1 MALKCL
7 VYVGG
12 SPQHEIRTRISRVIA
27 RSGNRRKD
35 LRAVVVAGGRVR
47 AGQRVRGVLDRA
59 DLVIAADRGL
69 EWCLELGATPDLV
82 VGDFDSVSSEALETA
97 RERGWPIETHPVEK
111 DATDGEI
118 ALRRALTRGATSVSL
133 LGALDGEDRLDHGFA
148 NLLLLAFPETEGV
161 NVRLVDE
168 YREASLLRARELV
181 ELRGVRGDVVSLL
194 PLTEPARGVTTWGLK
209 YDLLG
214 VPLHMGSTR
223 GLSNE
228 LVWPHAQVQ
237 LADGL
242 LLVVLERQRAG

>member
-1 MALKCL
+1 MSALETASGAYWPVL
-7 VYVGG
+7 V
-12 SPQHEIRTRISRVIA
+12 SLSRRTA
-27 RSGNRRKD
+27 
-35 LRAVVVAGGRVR
+35 
-47 AGQRVRGVLDRA
+47 
-59 DLVIAADRGL
+59 GL
-69 EWCLELGATPDLV
+69 ERCLELEKAPDLV
-82 VGDFDSVSSEALETA
+82 VGDFDSVSAAALETA

-118 ALRRALTRGATSVSL
+118 ALRRALTRGASSVSV
-133 LGALDGEDRLDHGFA
+133 LGALDGEDRLDHGVA
-148 NLLLLAFPETEGV
+148 NLLLLANPETEGV

-181 ELRGVRGDVVSLL
+181 EFRGVRGDVVSLL
-194 PLTEPARGVTTWGLK
+194 PLTEPAHGVTTWGLK
-209 YDLLG
+209 YELLG

-242 LLVVLERQRAG
+242 LLVVLERRHAG

>member
-1 MALKCL
+1 M
-7 VYVGG
+7 
-12 SPQHEIRTRISRVIA
+12 
-27 RSGNRRKD
+27 
-35 LRAVVVAGGRVR
+35 VVAGGHVRV
-47 AGQRVRGVLDRA
+47 GDRVRGALNSA

-69 EWCLELGATPDLV
+69 ERCLELEMAPDLV
-82 VGDFDSVSSEALETA
+82 VGDFDSVSAAALETA

-118 ALRRALTRGATSVSL
+118 ALRRALTRGASSVSV

-148 NLLLLAFPETEGV
+148 NLLLLANPETEGV
-161 NVRLVDE
+161 HVRLVDE
-168 YREASLLRARELV
+168 HREASLLRARELV
-181 ELRGVRGDVVSLL
+181 EFRGVRGDVVSLL
-194 PLTEPARGVTTWGLK
+194 PLTEPAHGVTTWGLK
-209 YDLLG
+209 YELLG

-242 LLVVLERQRAG
+242 LLVVLERRHAG

>member
-1 MALKCL
+1 MIADSEHGRK
-7 VYVGG
+7 G
-12 SPQHEIRTRISRVIA
+12 SH
-27 RSGNRRKD
+27 
-35 LRAVVVAGGRVR
+35 AVVVAGGNVRVGDRVR
-47 AGQRVRGVLDRA
+47 RELSRA
-59 DLVIAADRGL
+59 DFVIAADRGL
-69 EWCLELGATPDLV
+69 EKCVELHVVPDLV
-82 VGDFDSVSSEALETA
+82 VGDFDSVNIAILDMA
-97 RERGWPIETHPVEK
+97 RDRGWPIETHPVDK

-118 ALRRALTRGATSVSL
+118 ALRRALDRGASSVSI

-148 NLLLLAFPETEGV
+148 NLLLLVLPETERV
-161 NVRLVDE
+161 HVRLVDE
-168 YREASLLRARELV
+168 YREASLLRARGVV

-194 PLTEPARGVTTWGLK
+194 PLTEPANGVTTWGLK

-242 LLVVLERQRAG
+242 LLVVLERQRA